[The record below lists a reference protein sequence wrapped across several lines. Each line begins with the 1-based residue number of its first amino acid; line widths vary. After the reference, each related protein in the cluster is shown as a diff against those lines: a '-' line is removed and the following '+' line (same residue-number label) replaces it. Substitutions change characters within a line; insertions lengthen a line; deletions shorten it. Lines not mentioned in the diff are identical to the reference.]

1 MMRASADA
9 VERAPVDVNSLFR
22 EHAQRVARWAS
33 RLGGPGVD
41 VEDVVQEVFMRA
53 YRHRDQFRGDASITT
68 WLFRITARQVARL
81 RRLHR
86 ARQLWRSLYAHD
98 PMPAH
103 PPTPVEE
110 LERRREGERLRR
122 AIDTLGESPRT
133 VFILFELEGLS
144 GEQIAELTGLK
155 IDTIWVQLH
164 RARARIRKRLAKEDR
179 RG

>member
-1 MMRASADA
+1 
-9 VERAPVDVNSLFR
+9 
-22 EHAQRVARWAS
+22 
-33 RLGGPGVD
+33 
-41 VEDVVQEVFMRA
+41 
-53 YRHRDQFRGDASITT
+53 
-68 WLFRITARQVARL
+68 
-81 RRLHR
+81 
-86 ARQLWRSLYAHD
+86 
-98 PMPAH
+98 MPAH

-122 AIDTLGESPRT
+122 AIDALGESPRT